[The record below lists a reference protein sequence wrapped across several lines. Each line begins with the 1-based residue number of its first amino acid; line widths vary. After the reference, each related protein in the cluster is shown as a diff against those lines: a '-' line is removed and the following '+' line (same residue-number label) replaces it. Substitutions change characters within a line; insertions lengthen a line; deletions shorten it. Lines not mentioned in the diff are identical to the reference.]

1 MGIIINGEMMGYKRY
16 DLDGIIAVSPL
27 NLIGE
32 LKDIIKQ
39 QLCADYEGTIDKNI
53 GLIIAVTDVLDYD
66 EGEIVPNDPNVFY
79 KVKFSVISFLPKLHE
94 VVYGEVKQATDF
106 GAFIS
111 IGPCEGLCHISQ
123 IMSEFNSYNPELPGF
138 ISKETK
144 RVLKVGD
151 HVLTRVVSVS
161 FRSTLADSKIGLT
174 MRQLGLGKQE
184 WLKED
189 IKKEKKKTSKKEEK
203 PQVKKKK
210 VAK

>member
-1 MGIIINGEMMGYKRY
+1 LGIIINGEMMGYKRY

>member
-1 MGIIINGEMMGYKRY
+1 MHQN
-16 DLDGIIAVSPL
+16 
-27 NLIGE
+27 
-32 LKDIIKQ
+32 
-39 QLCADYEGTIDKNI
+39 QL
-53 GLIIAVTDVLDYD
+53 LVL
-66 EGEIVPNDPNVFY
+66 P
-79 KVKFSVISFLPKLHE
+79 HH
-94 VVYGEVKQATDF
+94 KQATDF

>member
-1 MGIIINGEMMGYKRY
+1 MGYKRY

>member
-1 MGIIINGEMMGYKRY
+1 MGYKRY

-174 MRQLGLGKQE
+174 MRQLGLGKKE

>member
-1 MGIIINGEMMGYKRY
+1 MMGYKRY